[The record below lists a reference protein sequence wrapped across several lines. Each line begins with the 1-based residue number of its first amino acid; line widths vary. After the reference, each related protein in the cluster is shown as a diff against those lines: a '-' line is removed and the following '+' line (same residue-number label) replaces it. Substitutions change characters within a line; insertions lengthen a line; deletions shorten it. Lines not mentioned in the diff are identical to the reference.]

1 MRFYITIYCV
11 SHDYRGITNVR
22 MYVRTYVCMYVR
34 TYVCM
39 YVCMHVC
46 TVCTIVHMYMYGIMQ
61 KVNELH
67 M

>member
-1 MRFYITIYCV
+1 MRFYITIYRI

-22 MYVRTYVCMYVR
+22 MYVRTYVRM
-34 TYVCM
+34 YVCM
-39 YVCMHVC
+39 YVLYVQLYIC
-46 TVCTIVHMYMYGIMQ
+46 MYGIMQ